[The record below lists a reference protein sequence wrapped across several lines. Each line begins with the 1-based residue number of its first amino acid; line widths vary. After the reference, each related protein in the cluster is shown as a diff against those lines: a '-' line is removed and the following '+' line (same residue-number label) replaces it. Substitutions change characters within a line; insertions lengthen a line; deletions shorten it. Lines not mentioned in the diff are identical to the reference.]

1 MDVPLEIWRR
11 VQQFIHKL
19 LDIGLIDPGSTQ
31 PHLNFRGF
39 QVFGLSGPESIHITL
54 IHGVLRG
61 GSFRFFQLLPHVA
74 GQVFVRCDPSGVIF
88 QCAPLGIVEDDTLQ
102 VGGQLV
108 YGLPGQAGHIPQ
120 IHTGTFPNGD
130 RQGVHSSIH
139 RSHNLVGLN
148 GTLGEH
154 IRLALEVSII
164 IQNFQGTQ
172 EIVG

>member
-1 MDVPLEIWRR
+1 M
-11 VQQFIHKL
+11 
-19 LDIGLIDPGSTQ
+19 
-31 PHLNFRGF
+31 
-39 QVFGLSGPESIHITL
+39 
-54 IHGVLRG
+54 
-61 GSFRFFQLLPHVA
+61 
-74 GQVFVRCDPSGVIF
+74 
-88 QCAPLGIVEDDTLQ
+88 EDDTLQ

>member
-1 MDVPLEIWRR
+1 M
-11 VQQFIHKL
+11 
-19 LDIGLIDPGSTQ
+19 
-31 PHLNFRGF
+31 
-39 QVFGLSGPESIHITL
+39 
-54 IHGVLRG
+54 
-61 GSFRFFQLLPHVA
+61 
-74 GQVFVRCDPSGVIF
+74 
-88 QCAPLGIVEDDTLQ
+88 EDDASQ
-102 VGGQLV
+102 IGGQLV
-108 YGLPGQAGHIPQ
+108 YGFPGQAGHVPQ
-120 IHTGTFPNGD
+120 VYTGPFPNGD